1 MLNKRAE
8 KLTDILLQYPR
19 YHRYSFSLSVMEA
32 AENRL
37 SKIKR
42 NYERI
47 QESETVL
54 KKYMEFPPS
63 YNPLNRCELRT
74 F

>member
-1 MLNKRAE
+1 MLKKRAE
-8 KLTDILLQYPR
+8 KLADILLQYPR
-19 YHRYSFSLSVMEA
+19 YYRYSFSLSMMEA

-37 SKIKR
+37 TKIKSK
-42 NYERI
+42 YERI
-47 QESETVL
+47 QESATVL

-63 YNPLNRCELRT
+63 YNPLNRCELKT